1 MKKCLLMLLLL
12 VVSAFIIVSCEM
24 EDENSDTE
32 NPTGGGVKYTQVMFQ
47 PMYSKTKRVS
57 QTNSTTPTSYR
68 YKAEPLF
75 EKNDSQIEYGDTDGF
90 EDLTKNVDNDYYS
103 SANRFVQGRWLF
115 TLEALVG
122 DSVLY
127 SGSVT
132 VVLNTQTQVVSIDL
146 NVCFDSQKYGTVNLN
161 VRAPVLSENPTG
173 VFTANLFNAEYQAL
187 TSPSSISVTPDFSS
201 QSVVVGTGSAVLPE
215 GMYILELSYND
226 SGAGVGPCQTAFI
239 VKEAMTCIISGSV
252 DNSEYVT
259 PSLCLNYLSGS
270 ITRSVV
276 KTDGKY
282 TYTFIPDGGV
292 DPTSCIWF
300 VNGTRQSS
308 STTQM
313 QWDTSTGGIYYI
325 TCIALRKVG
334 SEVVDVFSTTKT
346 ETR

>member
-1 MKKCLLMLLLL
+1 MKKYLLMLLLVL
-12 VVSAFIIVSCEM
+12 SAFIVISCNM
-24 EDENSDTE
+24 EDADSDTA
-32 NPTGGGVKYTQVMFQ
+32 NSTVGVKYTQVMFQ
-47 PMYSKTKRVS
+47 PMYSQTKRIS

-75 EKNDSQIEYGDTDGF
+75 EKNDSQIEYGDTNGF
-90 EDLTKNVDNDYYS
+90 EDLTKNADSDYYS
-103 SANRFVQGRWLF
+103 STNKFVQGRWLF
-115 TLEALVG
+115 TIEALVD

-127 SGSVT
+127 SGSVN
-132 VVLNTQTQVVSIDL
+132 VVLNTQTQVVAIDL
-146 NVCFDSQKYGTVNLN
+146 LLCFDSQKSGTVNLN
-161 VRAPVLSENPTG
+161 VRAPVLSENHTG
-173 VFTANLFNAEYQAL
+173 IFTANLFTAEYQAL
-187 TSPSSISVTPDFSS
+187 TSPSGIAVTPDYSS

-226 SGAGVGPCQTAFI
+226 SGAGVGPCLTAFI
-239 VKEAMTCIISGSV
+239 VKESMTCTISGSI

-259 PSLCLNYLSGS
+259 PSLCLSYLRGS
-270 ITRSVV
+270 ITRSMT

-282 TYTFIPDGGV
+282 VYTFIPEGGV
-292 DPTSCIWF
+292 APTSCIWF
-300 VNGTRQSS
+300 VNGTRQAS

-313 QWDTSTGGIYYI
+313 QWDTDTGGIYYI